1 MRITK
6 RDGKLENLSL
16 DKVCYRLKKLATDK
30 SLGKLSTIDTD
41 LIAQKVISTI
51 YDEVRSTELDE
62 EAARIAI
69 SMTENLEFGKLAS
82 RIIISNIHKNTTE
95 CFSEVMEKLY
105 NNIDSNDLPAP
116 ILADD
121 IISIIRENKD
131 QLNEAIDYSRDY
143 LFDYFGFKTLEKS
156 YLMKIKGKVIERPQ
170 HLYMRVAVQVHKND
184 IVNIIKTYN
193 LISQHFFT
201 FASPSMF
208 NAGSRLQNLSS
219 CFHEDTLVATLNKGS
234 IKIKNVEIG
243 DLVITHLGNV
253 KKVQQLHKNLLN
265 NRAFY
270 DLDIYKTQNIKV
282 TNNHKLWACTNE
294 LKPQWISVNDLKIGD
309 YVSIPNGYKGFNK
322 DYIIDLLD
330 YKTLIENKGTKGTK
344 GTTGI
349 EFNVTNTDDSIILH
363 SFYERQTKNQYTKD
377 LENHDFFTT
386 QKTIHNNI
394 NRFIKIDSNF
404 ARFLGIWYGDGCLIT
419 NKENK
424 NKEKQIRGICITID
438 GKNQKLID
446 WCSEY
451 MKTTFG
457 NFNISKTGNTYNLNC
472 ISVYLGLVFEE
483 LFGKGFDKKKIFKD
497 SWQWDISLINE
508 LVCGL
513 LCSDGGMK
521 KDGLIQLSMTNPLF
535 MEELYYLLRN
545 YGIDVSLGK
554 DRIQK
559 YNGKIYKTMSIPK
572 RKEYIIA
579 LMKTYTD
586 GRIEK
591 ALKMLDNT
599 NQKTDTQIKKINDK
613 IFLRL
618 KSKTEITENLPEYV
632 YTLGVEDD
640 HSYNVGG
647 IIAENCFLLG
657 THDSISGIYKT
668 LADVA
673 QISKVGGGIGI
684 HINNIRSK
692 GSVIRGTNGHSD
704 GIIPM
709 LKVYNETCKYVNQCI
724 LPHIPVFSKDGI
736 KRMDEITTND
746 YLITHDGSY
755 KKVNEII
762 VSKKKEEI
770 LEINI
775 ACGIEPLK
783 CTKIHDIY
791 TIKSNRSNGKA
802 RLLSQLERGI
812 KKPEF
817 IEAEKLTINDYVG
830 FPIPKFEQ
838 DNQNW
843 SLDKCR
849 LYGIM
854 LGDGNITFS
863 KTGNRYQITLNN
875 DTKLETKAFV
885 IEQLLKNNI
894 HYWIMN
900 DYEICWAYNDLSIQ
914 KIGITNKM
922 LYDKNHNKNCIS
934 DVLHLPK
941 DKLAMIMKGLMESDG
956 CKTDTGLFFTSTS
969 KNLIQSLR
977 YMCLRF
983 GMLTS
988 CQTVDKIGQ
997 VMSQN
1002 KKEKDIISRQI
1013 CYYLRLP
1020 KIQLLKD
1027 YKIYDNFI
1035 CSSNIKNYFEFN
1047 GILYCRIKS
1056 INKIQYEGEVY
1067 DFNMI
1072 DNHNYLT
1079 DMGLVHN
1086 SGKRKGSFAI
1096 YLSPEHPD
1104 IFEFLDLRKNQGS
1117 EDLRARDLFLA
1128 MWIPDLFMKQ
1138 VESDSDWYLM
1148 DPDEC
1153 PNLAETYGEK
1163 YEELYWSYV
1172 SQGKFRRKVKAQ
1184 EIWMKILE
1192 SQIETGTPYILYKDP
1207 ANKMS
1212 NQKNIGTIKS
1222 SNLCS
1227 EILLY
1232 SDEKEYAVCFTG
1244 DTQILTNEGYRRIDE
1259 CNNKQ
1264 VLSYFNNDKE
1274 FKEKQQYITA
1284 KLIDNGIKDVYELEC
1299 NGTKPIKATNEHLFA
1314 ILDKRNF
1321 KNKTNTYIWKKLKD
1335 LKKDDKIILP
1345 KTQILPEYNIDIIRS
1360 VDENYLTIG
1369 WMVGDGWQCK
1379 TENMTNPVYG
1389 VCFGPNELYA
1399 RDRVIKKLNEWK
1411 NNVECIKYGRNNIT
1425 EFYTDKNN
1433 VFNWSS
1439 SKQNFI
1445 KYIKNEYGLMEK
1457 TAHYKCIPDK
1467 IKKSQPIH
1475 IASFLSGL
1483 FSADGSVYIKCSEKR
1498 NRFNI
1503 NLSSSSKFLLDDVQQ
1518 MLKCFGI
1525 ESRTIFVDVKNRK
1538 DKQGKLSIENK
1549 ESIINFNKHIN
1560 FVLCKEKQQQ
1570 LECGLK
1576 MFKKRNIFREYT
1588 KLKSITYIGKERV
1601 YDLNV
1606 PDTHNFIAEGFVV
1619 HNCNL
1624 MSFALPK
1631 YIKYENKVPVF
1642 DHQLL
1647 FETAKHVI
1655 LPMNNIIDFNHY
1667 PIPETQKSNL
1677 AHRPIGCGIQ
1687 GLSDTYIKMRLP
1699 FDSEEAKK
1707 LNKEISETIY
1717 FGLLTGSMEL
1727 AKKDGAYSTFKG
1739 SPISE
1744 GKFQFDLQ
1752 AEFNGIDLKDY
1763 LSGRWDWES
1772 LRTQIKEHGI
1782 RNSTVTTCMPTASSA
1797 QIMGNTESFEQFD
1810 SCIFKRR
1817 VLAGEYTVANKH
1829 LVEDLTNLGLWNKE
1843 MKDQII
1849 AHNGS
1854 IQEIETIP
1862 ENIRELYKTVWEIKM
1877 KDFIDQSAQRSAFIC
1892 MTQSLNLFSASPTIK
1907 KLTNM
1912 HFYAWKAG
1920 LKTGMYYLR
1929 SKSSSSAAK
1938 FTIDPALE
1946 KKIKEKQK
1954 KGKSLTKK
1962 ETQAAEILAC
1972 SIENK
1977 EQCDLCTS

>member
-1 MRITK
+1 MKITK
-6 RDGKLENLSL
+6 RDGKLEELSL
-16 DKVCYRLKKLATDK
+16 NKIVYRLKKLATDK

-51 YDEVRSTELDE
+51 YDGVRSTELDE

-105 NNIDSNDLPAP
+105 NNIDSNGSPAP

-131 QLNEAIDYSRDY
+131 HLNEAIDYSRDY

-156 YLMKIKGKVIERPQ
+156 YLMKINGKVIERPQ
-170 HLYMRVAVQVHKND
+170 HLYMRVAVQVHKNSIED
-184 IVNIIKTYN
+184 IIKTYN

-201 FASPSMF
+201 FASPTMF

-219 CFHEDTLVATLNKGS
+219 
-234 IKIKNVEIG
+234 
-243 DLVITHLGNV
+243 
-253 KKVQQLHKNLLN
+253 
-265 NRAFY
+265 
-270 DLDIYKTQNIKV
+270 
-282 TNNHKLWACTNE
+282 
-294 LKPQWISVNDLKIGD
+294 
-309 YVSIPNGYKGFNK
+309 
-322 DYIIDLLD
+322 
-330 YKTLIENKGTKGTK
+330 
-344 GTTGI
+344 
-349 EFNVTNTDDSIILH
+349 
-363 SFYERQTKNQYTKD
+363 
-377 LENHDFFTT
+377 
-386 QKTIHNNI
+386 
-394 NRFIKIDSNF
+394 
-404 ARFLGIWYGDGCLIT
+404 
-419 NKENK
+419 
-424 NKEKQIRGICITID
+424 
-438 GKNQKLID
+438 
-446 WCSEY
+446 
-451 MKTTFG
+451 
-457 NFNISKTGNTYNLNC
+457 
-472 ISVYLGLVFEE
+472 
-483 LFGKGFDKKKIFKD
+483 
-497 SWQWDISLINE
+497 
-508 LVCGL
+508 
-513 LCSDGGMK
+513 
-521 KDGLIQLSMTNPLF
+521 
-535 MEELYYLLRN
+535 
-545 YGIDVSLGK
+545 
-554 DRIQK
+554 
-559 YNGKIYKTMSIPK
+559 
-572 RKEYIIA
+572 
-579 LMKTYTD
+579 
-586 GRIEK
+586 
-591 ALKMLDNT
+591 
-599 NQKTDTQIKKINDK
+599 
-613 IFLRL
+613 
-618 KSKTEITENLPEYV
+618 
-632 YTLGVEDD
+632 
-640 HSYNVGG
+640 
-647 IIAENCFLLG
+647 CFLLG

-709 LKVYNETCKYVNQCI
+709 LKVYNETCKYVNQ
-724 LPHIPVFSKDGI
+724 
-736 KRMDEITTND
+736 
-746 YLITHDGSY
+746 
-755 KKVNEII
+755 
-762 VSKKKEEI
+762 
-770 LEINI
+770 
-775 ACGIEPLK
+775 
-783 CTKIHDIY
+783 
-791 TIKSNRSNGKA
+791 
-802 RLLSQLERGI
+802 
-812 KKPEF
+812 
-817 IEAEKLTINDYVG
+817 
-830 FPIPKFEQ
+830 
-838 DNQNW
+838 
-843 SLDKCR
+843 
-849 LYGIM
+849 
-854 LGDGNITFS
+854 
-863 KTGNRYQITLNN
+863 
-875 DTKLETKAFV
+875 
-885 IEQLLKNNI
+885 
-894 HYWIMN
+894 
-900 DYEICWAYNDLSIQ
+900 
-914 KIGITNKM
+914 
-922 LYDKNHNKNCIS
+922 
-934 DVLHLPK
+934 
-941 DKLAMIMKGLMESDG
+941 
-956 CKTDTGLFFTSTS
+956 
-969 KNLIQSLR
+969 
-977 YMCLRF
+977 
-983 GMLTS
+983 
-988 CQTVDKIGQ
+988 
-997 VMSQN
+997 
-1002 KKEKDIISRQI
+1002 
-1013 CYYLRLP
+1013 
-1020 KIQLLKD
+1020 
-1027 YKIYDNFI
+1027 
-1035 CSSNIKNYFEFN
+1035 
-1047 GILYCRIKS
+1047 
-1056 INKIQYEGEVY
+1056 
-1067 DFNMI
+1067 
-1072 DNHNYLT
+1072 
-1079 DMGLVHN
+1079 

-1232 SDEKEYAVCFTG
+1232 SDEKEYAVC
-1244 DTQILTNEGYRRIDE
+1244 
-1259 CNNKQ
+1259 
-1264 VLSYFNNDKE
+1264 
-1274 FKEKQQYITA
+1274 
-1284 KLIDNGIKDVYELEC
+1284 
-1299 NGTKPIKATNEHLFA
+1299 
-1314 ILDKRNF
+1314 
-1321 KNKTNTYIWKKLKD
+1321 
-1335 LKKDDKIILP
+1335 
-1345 KTQILPEYNIDIIRS
+1345 
-1360 VDENYLTIG
+1360 
-1369 WMVGDGWQCK
+1369 
-1379 TENMTNPVYG
+1379 
-1389 VCFGPNELYA
+1389 
-1399 RDRVIKKLNEWK
+1399 
-1411 NNVECIKYGRNNIT
+1411 
-1425 EFYTDKNN
+1425 
-1433 VFNWSS
+1433 
-1439 SKQNFI
+1439 
-1445 KYIKNEYGLMEK
+1445 
-1457 TAHYKCIPDK
+1457 
-1467 IKKSQPIH
+1467 
-1475 IASFLSGL
+1475 
-1483 FSADGSVYIKCSEKR
+1483 
-1498 NRFNI
+1498 
-1503 NLSSSSKFLLDDVQQ
+1503 
-1518 MLKCFGI
+1518 
-1525 ESRTIFVDVKNRK
+1525 
-1538 DKQGKLSIENK
+1538 
-1549 ESIINFNKHIN
+1549 
-1560 FVLCKEKQQQ
+1560 
-1570 LECGLK
+1570 
-1576 MFKKRNIFREYT
+1576 
-1588 KLKSITYIGKERV
+1588 
-1601 YDLNV
+1601 
-1606 PDTHNFIAEGFVV
+1606 
-1619 HNCNL
+1619 NL

-1631 YIKYENKVPVF
+1631 YIKYEGTNKIPVF

-1977 EQCDLCTS
+1977 EACDLCTS